1 MNYHFEVVGACSHQ
15 HNCGRFKFT
24 ERRIR
29 SGPGACP
36 CYFFFSPAPGA
47 PTHIGHRDRLSATV
61 KMFYSNALF
70 FIINSSSFL
79 SFFFYSGLPLP
90 SSETLWSQ
98 PQHSSSS
105 SFNFLPMIGAW
116 PIPPCFEHS
125 ETWCNR
131 GGSKSLP
138 RAFLLGCGCRNQQQK

>member
-1 MNYHFEVVGACSHQ
+1 MRALTNTTADVSNSLNGASDLGQ
-15 HNCGRFKFT
+15 
-24 ERRIR
+24 
-29 SGPGACP
+29 GPVP
-36 CYFFFSPAPGA
+36 VIFFFLPRPARQR
-47 PTHIGHRDRLSATV
+47 TSATV
-61 KMFYSNALF
+61 TACRPQSKCFIQMHTFFYNKLFVFSFFLF
-70 FIINSSSFL
+70 F
-79 SFFFYSGLPLP
+79 FFSGLPLP